1 MMSRLETATTAFGAM
16 LAAMGSHILCC
27 GILPMAVNGSLQ
39 AAASHLGLQLGLAV
53 LTTLAIATVV
63 TLWERRRHA
72 AICQASSHDHFRFE
86 HHLLRNIVIGFIA
99 YGFFTFLTHVPMVHH
114 GLEHLLG
121 L

>member
-1 MMSRLETATTAFGAM
+1 MSQFETATTALGAM
-16 LAAMGSHILCC
+16 TAAMAGHILCC

-53 LTTLAIATVV
+53 VTTLAIAAAV
-63 TLWERRRHA
+63 TLWEKHRHA
-72 AICQASSHDHFRFE
+72 KICQAHSHDHFRFQ
-86 HHLLRNIVIGFIA
+86 HHLLRNVVVGGIA
-99 YGFFTFLTHVPMVHH
+99 YGFFTALTHVPIVHH